1 MLYFELSLRKSG
13 FSCNAFEVSHTR
25 LAEAVIVIVMLK
37 ETQIQILFKI
47 HTQNK
52 IYSPI
57 IFSNHN
63 IFIFILRNTDRMR

>member
-1 MLYFELSLRKSG
+1 MFYLKLPFRKSRL
-13 FSCNAFEVSHTR
+13 SCNVFEVSHTR

-37 ETQIQILFKI
+37 DTQIQILFKI